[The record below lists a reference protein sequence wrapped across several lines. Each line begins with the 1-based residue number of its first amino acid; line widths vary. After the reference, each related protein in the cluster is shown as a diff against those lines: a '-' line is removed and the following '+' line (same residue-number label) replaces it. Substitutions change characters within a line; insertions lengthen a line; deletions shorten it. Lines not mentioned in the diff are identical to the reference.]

1 MPWHDEESRIVL
13 KNIGLIN
20 VLAGRDFQVL
30 QVLIVDDGLPP
41 PVSTELRPASIRPE
55 ITAHWRREFREEGV
69 WRTILE
75 AMIDADDE
83 RAGEVKTGVRED
95 NGV

>member
-1 MPWHDEESRIVL
+1 MPWHDEENRIVL

-55 ITAHWRREFREEGV
+55 ITAHWPRETREEGI

-83 RAGEVKTGVRED
+83 RAGEAKTGGRED